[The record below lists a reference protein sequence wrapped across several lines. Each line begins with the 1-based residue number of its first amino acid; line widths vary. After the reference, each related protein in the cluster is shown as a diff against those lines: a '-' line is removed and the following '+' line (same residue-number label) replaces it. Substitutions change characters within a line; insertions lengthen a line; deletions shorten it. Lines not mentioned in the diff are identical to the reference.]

1 MLLKGYIEGYYGRL
15 LSWRERVEM
24 VKALGE
30 AKADQNSDSEQEAK
44 STSSTH
50 E

>member
-15 LSWRERVEM
+15 LSWRERVEL

-30 AKADQNSDSEQEAK
+30 AKADFYIYGPTEDPL
-44 STSSTH
+44 H
-50 E
+50 RLH